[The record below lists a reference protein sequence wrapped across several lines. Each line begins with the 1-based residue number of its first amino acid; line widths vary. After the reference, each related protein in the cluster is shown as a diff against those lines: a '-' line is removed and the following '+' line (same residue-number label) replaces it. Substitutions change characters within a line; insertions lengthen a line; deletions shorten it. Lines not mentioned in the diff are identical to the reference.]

1 MRYKRAHRPVIFL
14 LLMAISMF
22 VISGLGGCKSSSRR
36 TYRTYSGNVSVSLG
50 LGREGILV
58 EENPFPVTVHIDGE
72 YAEEGSWCVLTV
84 PTNASDYYA
93 YREPLS
99 EKRSQTISF
108 IVPAAKYSSQVTLE
122 ILDSDEHVI
131 YSRTITYQAYDEWQN
146 MILAGQLG
154 TQTDS
159 VSWPDEITRA
169 DLGTKITVRNV
180 TLTEDNLYSQKE
192 GYNMLDFL
200 AIDVSYFEGLDE
212 AVQKAMLAWVKSGG
226 TLVFQGS
233 GGWSAL
239 QRMGVSDFGD
249 SKNFS
254 AGGNIKLLYRTL
266 GNGKVWF
273 LNGTLS
279 QTAAHLTDDRKTTLL
294 KALSDGASGSYSEDY
309 SSLTVYE
316 KSPLIDR
323 IKAHK
328 SSAETPKVWQYVAI
342 LVFYLAVGIPGIYFF
357 VRRKKK
363 IRWFRPLV
371 CLLAVGFSILIFIAG
386 SNTRY
391 SRPFLRSLTVLS
403 DENCE
408 ENRLTELVYTGV
420 QAPFNSSYELSLS
433 PAYGINAIMDE
444 YYWGSGTQNG
454 AVNAKRVVS
463 LSFYDN
469 QTVLSMENL
478 TAFSS
483 RYFELQK
490 NIMGIGTITG
500 TVTNNASGLFG
511 TLVNNTKYELT
522 SAVVN
527 VGDELALIEHWQAG
541 ETIDL
546 EAEQKSG
553 RVHMMTR
560 DQFSD
565 GAYRNRG
572 QWIGQLSDY
581 YEYFLYTKS
590 NQTAVMAQIDY
601 TPVLQ
606 KYTDY
611 PVEND
616 TILRLSISQN

>member
-1 MRYKRAHRPVIFL
+1 MRHKHTNCIALFL
-14 LLMAISMF
+14 LFMAISMF
-22 VISGLGGCKSSSRR
+22 AVAGLSGCQTSARH
-36 TYRTYSGNVSVSLG
+36 TYYVYSGSVSVSLG
-50 LGREGILV
+50 LGKEGMLV
-58 EENPFPVTVHIDGE
+58 EESPFPVTVHVDGD
-72 YAEEGSWCVLTV
+72 YAKEGSWCVLTV
-84 PTNASDYYA
+84 PTNTNDYYA
-93 YREPLS
+93 YRKPLTTKS
-99 EKRSQTISF
+99 SQTISF

-131 YSRTITYQAYDEWQN
+131 YSRTSTYQAYDEWQN

-169 DLGTKITVRNV
+169 DFGTTITVRNV
-180 TLTEDNLYSQKE
+180 TLTQDNLYSQKE

-200 AIDVSYFEGLDE
+200 TVDVSYFEGLDE
-212 AVQKAMLAWVKSGG
+212 DVQKAMLAWVKSGG

-233 GGWSAL
+233 GGWSMF
-239 QRMGVSDFGD
+239 QRMGVSGFGD

-254 AGGNIKLLYRTL
+254 VGGNVKLLYRTL
-266 GNGKVWF
+266 GSGKVWF
-273 LNGTLS
+273 LSGTLS
-279 QTAAHLTDDRKTTLL
+279 QTAARLTDDRKTTLL

-309 SSLTVYE
+309 SSLTVYD

-342 LVFYLAVGIPGIYFF
+342 LVLYLAVGIPGIYFF
-357 VRRKKK
+357 VRRKKI

-371 CLLAVGFSILIFIAG
+371 CLLAVVFSILIFIAG
-386 SNTRY
+386 TNTRY
-391 SRPFLRSLTVLS
+391 SRPFLQSLTVLS

-408 ENRLTELVYTGV
+408 ENTLTETVYTGI
-420 QAPFNSSYELSLS
+420 QAPFNSNYEVSLS
-433 PAYGINAIMDE
+433 HQYNVNAIMDA

-454 AVNAKRVVS
+454 AVNAKRVATVS
-463 LSFYDN
+463 FHND
-469 QTVLSMENL
+469 QTLLSMENL

-490 NIMGIGTITG
+490 NITGIGTITG
-500 TVTNNASGLFG
+500 TVTNNDFGLLG
-511 TLVNNTKYELT
+511 TLVNNTKYELV

-527 VGDELALIEHWQAG
+527 VGDELALIEHWQPG

-546 EAEQKSG
+546 EAEQKNG

-581 YEYFLYTKS
+581 YEYFLYTE
-590 NQTAVMAQIDY
+590 NNNAAVMAQIDY
-601 TPVLQ
+601 TPALQ
-606 KYTDY
+606 EYTDY
-611 PVEND
+611 PVENN
-616 TILRLSISQN
+616 TILRLSVSSN

>member
-1 MRYKRAHRPVIFL
+1 MRHKHTNCIALFL
-14 LLMAISMF
+14 LFMAISMF
-22 VISGLGGCKSSSRR
+22 AVAGLSGCQTSARH
-36 TYRTYSGNVSVSLG
+36 TYHAYSGSVSVSLG
-50 LGREGILV
+50 LGKEGMLV
-58 EENPFPVTVHIDGE
+58 EESPFPVTVHVDGD

-84 PTNASDYYA
+84 PTNANDYYA
-93 YREPLS
+93 YRKPLTTKS
-99 EKRSQTISF
+99 SQTISF

-131 YSRTITYQAYDEWQN
+131 YSRTSTYQAYDEWQN

-169 DLGTKITVRNV
+169 DFGTTITVRNV
-180 TLTEDNLYSQKE
+180 TLTQDNLYSQKE

-200 AIDVSYFEGLDE
+200 TVDVSYFEGLDE
-212 AVQKAMLAWVKSGG
+212 DVQKAMLAWVKSGG

-233 GGWSAL
+233 GGWSMF
-239 QRMGVSDFGD
+239 QRMGVSGFGD

-254 AGGNIKLLYRTL
+254 VGGNVKLLYRTL
-266 GNGKVWF
+266 GSGKVWF
-273 LNGTLS
+273 LSGTLS
-279 QTAAHLTDDRKTTLL
+279 QTAARLTDDRKTTLL
-294 KALSDGASGSYSEDY
+294 KALSDGTSGSYSEDY
-309 SSLTVYE
+309 SSLTVYD

-328 SSAETPKVWQYVAI
+328 SSAETPKVWQYIAI
-342 LVFYLAVGIPGIYFF
+342 LVLYLAVGIPGIYFF
-357 VRRKKK
+357 VRRKKI

-371 CLLAVGFSILIFIAG
+371 CLLAVVFSILIFIAG
-386 SNTRY
+386 TNTRY
-391 SRPFLRSLTVLS
+391 SRPFLQSLTVLS

-408 ENRLTELVYTGV
+408 ENTLTETVYTGI
-420 QAPFNSSYELSLS
+420 QAPFNSNYEVSLS
-433 PAYGINAIMDE
+433 HQYNVNAIMDA

-454 AVNAKRVVS
+454 AVNAKRVATVS
-463 LSFYDN
+463 FHND
-469 QTVLSMENL
+469 QTLLSMENL

-490 NIMGIGTITG
+490 NITGIGTITG
-500 TVTNNASGLFG
+500 TVTNNDFGLLG
-511 TLVNNTKYELT
+511 TLVNNTKYELV

-527 VGDELALIEHWQAG
+527 VGDELALIEHWQPG

-546 EAEQKSG
+546 EAEQKNG

-581 YEYFLYTKS
+581 YEYFLYTK
-590 NQTAVMAQIDY
+590 NNNAAVMAQIDY
-601 TPVLQ
+601 TPALQ
-606 KYTDY
+606 EYTDY
-611 PVEND
+611 PVENN
-616 TILRLSISQN
+616 TILRLSVSSN

>member
-1 MRYKRAHRPVIFL
+1 MRHKRAHHTVIFL
-14 LLMAISMF
+14 LFMAISMF
-22 VISGLGGCKSSSRR
+22 SVLGLSGCQASSRH
-36 TYRTYSGNVSVSLG
+36 TYHAYSGSVSVSLG
-50 LGREGILV
+50 LGKEGVLV
-58 EENPFPVTVHIDGE
+58 EESPFPVTVHIDGD
-72 YAEEGSWCVLTV
+72 YAEAGSWCVLTV

-93 YREPLS
+93 YRKPLTTQS
-99 EKRSQTISF
+99 SQTISF
-108 IVPAAKYSSQVTLE
+108 IVPAAKYSSQITLE
-122 ILDSDEHVI
+122 LLDSDEHVI
-131 YSRTITYQAYDEWQN
+131 YSRTSTYQAYDEWQN

-154 TQTDS
+154 TQTDT
-159 VSWPDEITRA
+159 VSWPDVISRN
-169 DLGTKITVRNV
+169 DLGTNVTVRTV

-200 AIDVSYFEGLDE
+200 TIDVSYFEGLDE

-226 TLVFQGS
+226 TIVFQGS

-239 QRMGVSDFGD
+239 QRMGVSGFGD

-254 AGGNIKLLYRTL
+254 AGGNSKLLYRTL

-273 LNGTLS
+273 LSETLS
-279 QTAAHLTDDRKTTLL
+279 QTAARLTDDRKTTLL

-357 VRRKKK
+357 VRRRKI

-371 CLLAVGFSILIFIAG
+371 CLLAVIFSILIFIAG
-386 SNTRY
+386 TNTRY
-391 SRPFLRSLTVLS
+391 SRPFLQSLTVLS

-408 ENRLTELVYTGV
+408 ENTLTETIYTGI
-420 QAPFNSSYELSLS
+420 QAPFNSNYEVSLS
-433 PAYGINAIMDE
+433 PQYNVNAIMDA
-444 YYWGSGTQNG
+444 YYWGSGTQNS
-454 AVNAKRVVS
+454 AVNAKRVAT
-463 LSFYDN
+463 LSFQND

-490 NIMGIGTITG
+490 NLTGIGTITG
-500 TVTNNASGLFG
+500 TVTNNSSGLLG
-511 TLVNNTKYELT
+511 MLVNNTKYELI

-527 VGDELALIEHWQAG
+527 VGDELALIEHWQSG

-546 EAEQKSG
+546 EAEQKNG

-581 YEYFLYTKS
+581 YEYFLYTK
-590 NQTAVMAQIDY
+590 NNETAVMAQIDY

-606 KYTDY
+606 EYTDY
-611 PVEND
+611 PVENN
-616 TILRLSISQN
+616 TILRLSVSSN